1 MISSL
6 KLNKVIVRAL
16 ATQANLTAVCS
27 HSNGSSNVDPL
38 KVKAKPFED
47 IPVISKYSLIRG
59 FLPGGE
65 FYGKNHDDLYRILR
79 SKFGDVF
86 MFPGMFGKKDILM
99 TFHPDDFATIF
110 RTEGAWPSREG
121 LETLAYHRKVR
132 SAKIFGN
139 IGGLATE

>member
-6 KLNKVIVRAL
+6 KLNKVIFRSL
-16 ATQANLTAVCS
+16 ATQANLTEVCP
-27 HSNGSSNVDPL
+27 HANGSPSIDP
-38 KVKAKPFED
+38 VKAKPFEK

-65 FYGKNHDDLYRILR
+65 FYGKNHDDLYRTIR

-86 MFPGMFGKKDILM
+86 IFPGMFGKKDILM

-110 RTEGAWPSREG
+110 RTEGAWPVREG
-121 LETLAYHRKVR
+121 LETLTYHRKVR
-132 SAKIFGN
+132 SAEFFGN
-139 IGGLATE
+139 IGGLVTE